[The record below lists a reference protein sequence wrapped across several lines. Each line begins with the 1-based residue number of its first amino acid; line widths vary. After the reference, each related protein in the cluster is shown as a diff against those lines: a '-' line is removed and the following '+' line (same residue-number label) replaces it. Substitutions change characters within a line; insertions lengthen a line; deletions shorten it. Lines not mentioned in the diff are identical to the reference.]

1 MNRFK
6 ILTITFLISIGVF
19 ALVGLQFCLAG
30 QSTGTKPA
38 SVLLQE
44 ALYAEEIDGD
54 LDKAIK
60 IYDQIIKDKSA
71 QRTQVAQAMYRQGM
85 CYLKQQNEQ
94 RAQEIFQTII
104 AQYSEQ
110 TEIIGKVKPLLD
122 GLGNTDPAA
131 LMPPDTLFYAEIGS
145 PGKQIETILNMLK
158 DTPLENPLAAIG
170 GNNTGWQ
177 GSNPPVNIIAGLL
190 NPGMMAEF
198 KKIQGVG
205 IGITGISQENEPPA
219 IIVLFPG
226 KSDALKGLLQ
236 MALTMAGKP
245 MESLEGM
252 QTVAL
257 PEGGCAVYDDT
268 VVIMA
273 TQKAYAAGQLAWS
286 VKQYKGMTSEPTL
299 ASSNKSFVKVPRKV
313 RQENLLTIWIDL
325 DRAFAG
331 LKKVLPEGA
340 LPEEIRMA
348 NGFVNFDSIDDV
360 MTFLSLEENGIAVET
375 NVAFKDGQNSLAY
388 NMIRTPNLN
397 KAGFEAVPSNAIGLI
412 SFVLGDAQS
421 PQAQF
426 IGQKIQ
432 EETGYDIGKEL
443 YANIDQVTLFILPPD
458 GSSSQ
463 TNTMIPQPVASLGL
477 AITSNDPEQT
487 RLTLAKLL
495 SAAHA
500 LPGESSAGPTEPIN
514 GRYEIPLVEGQKLYC
529 YMDQGRKT
537 TVISLAPSVIESSLS
552 AMNSSQSALTGG
564 PLQNPLSKLSPSTS
578 KLVLINVAGIVRMA
592 QSNMGSF
599 AEQNNLNEPLNQL
612 ATSSSN
618 TFLQLRT
625 DEKPDNL
632 NIRADVIGIPPINK
646 LFIPMMQLAQIM
658 QSMGGQQM
666 AEKQEI
672 KTATIQKADK
682 SPVIDGKEENLWL
695 QASKYEISNSIY
707 SDTSSAEDFSAYYR
721 LMYDEENLYLLVEV
735 TDDKLVNDPTPNQ
748 PVTLATGSTV
758 DDPWW
763 YDDCIEIFIDADNSR
778 SNQYDD
784 DDFHYHFDWDKNS
797 PTMGT
802 HEQHG
807 SVENIEFA
815 LVTADNGYRAEIK
828 FPWATLGIK
837 PSAGAAIGLD
847 VHVNDDDDGGERE
860 TKLTWSDMQDN
871 AWQNPRVFGRA
882 ELAGLIG
889 WWKLDEKQGDFAD
902 DSSGNNRFGRLMGD
916 PKWQPSGGKIGG
928 ALEFDGDGDYIDF
941 GTNLIPDITGQITVT
956 AWIKVNAFNYD
967 YTAIITKGDSA
978 WRLQRDQATDH
989 LEFACTGLDVPNM
1002 QWSNVLGN
1010 INVND
1015 GQWHH
1020 AAGVY
1025 DGEMLYLY
1033 VDGKLDA
1040 SSKAAGTIN
1049 TNDYP
1054 VYIGENAEQTE
1065 RFWNG
1070 LIDDVRIYNYA
1081 LSEDK
1086 IKALS
1091 K

>member
-1 MNRFK
+1 MDRFK
-6 ILTITFLISIGVF
+6 ILTITFLMAIGVF
-19 ALVGLQFCLAG
+19 ALVGLQYCLAG

-71 QRTQVAQAMYRQGM
+71 QRNHVAQAMYRQGM

-94 RAQEIFQTII
+94 RAQEIFQTLI

-131 LMPPDTLFYAEIGS
+131 LMPPETIFYAEIGS

-158 DTPLENPLAAIG
+158 GTPLENPLMALG

-177 GSNPPVNIIAGLL
+177 GSNPPANIIAGLL

-205 IGITGISQENEPPA
+205 IGITGISDEEEPPA
-219 IIVLFPG
+219 IIVLFLG

-257 PEGGCAVYDDT
+257 PDGGCAVYDDT
-268 VVIMA
+268 IVIMA

-313 RQENLLTIWIDL
+313 RQENLLTIWIDM

-360 MTFLSLEENGIAVET
+360 MTFLSLEENGIAVEA

-421 PQAQF
+421 PQAQL

-463 TNTMIPQPVASLGL
+463 ANTMIPQPVASLGL

-495 SAAHA
+495 SAANA
-500 LPGESSAGPTEPIN
+500 LPAESTAGPTEPIN
-514 GRYEIPLVEGQKLYC
+514 GKYEIPLVEGQKLYC

-552 AMNSSQSALTGG
+552 AMNSRQSALTGG

-599 AEQNNLNEPLNQL
+599 AEQNNLSESLNQL

-632 NIRADVIGIPPINK
+632 NIRADVIGIPPINE

-658 QSMGGQQM
+658 QSTGTQQM
-666 AEKQEI
+666 AEKQKI
-672 KTATIQKADK
+672 KTATVKKADQ
-682 SPVIDGKEENLWL
+682 SPVIDGKEEQTWS
-695 QASKYEISNSIY
+695 AAPKYKLGNVMY
-707 SDTSSAEDFSAYYR
+707 SPKSSDEDSSAYYKV
-721 LMYDEENLYLLVEV
+721 LWDKDNLYVLVDV
-735 TDDKLVNDPTPNQ
+735 TDDNLTNDS
-748 PVTLATGSTV
+748 GS
-758 DDPWW
+758 DLW
-763 YDDCIEIFIDADNSR
+763 YEDDCIEVFIDADNSR
-778 SNQYDD
+778 SGSYDKND
-784 DDFHYHFDWDKNS
+784 YQFHFDWDKNN
-797 PTMGT
+797 PTMA
-802 HEQHG
+802 EDQHG
-807 SVENIEFA
+807 TVEGVEFA
-815 LVTADNGYRAEIK
+815 MVTKGTGYRTEIK
-828 FPWATLGIK
+828 FPWTTLGTT
-837 PSAGAAIGLD
+837 PSPGTTIGFE
-847 VHVNDDDDGGERE
+847 VHVNDDDSGDR
-860 TKLTWSDMQDN
+860 TKLAWSGTTDVAYEDSR
-871 AWQNPRVFGRA
+871 AFGRA

-928 ALEFDGDGDYIDF
+928 ALEFDGDGDYIDL
-941 GTNLIPDITGQITVT
+941 GTNLVPDITGQITVT

-989 LEFACTGLDVPNM
+989 LEFACSGLDVPNM

-1010 INVND
+1010 VNVND

-1033 VDGKLDA
+1033 VDGKLDV

-1049 TNDYP
+1049 TNDQP
-1054 VYIGENAEQTE
+1054 VYIGENAEQQE

-1081 LSEDK
+1081 LSEEE
-1086 IKALS
+1086 IMTLS

>member
-6 ILTITFLISIGVF
+6 ILTITFLMAIGVC
-19 ALVGLQFCLAG
+19 ALVGLQYCLAG
-30 QSTGTKPA
+30 QNTGTKPA

-54 LDKAIK
+54 LEKAIK
-60 IYDQIIKDKSA
+60 IYEQIIKDKSA
-71 QRTQVAQAMYRQGM
+71 QRTQVAQALYRQGM

-94 RAQEIFQTII
+94 QAQENFQTVL

-122 GLGNTDPAA
+122 DLGNADPAA
-131 LMPPDTLFYAEIGS
+131 LMPPDTIFYAEIGS
-145 PGKQIETILNMLK
+145 PGRQVETILNMLK
-158 DTPLENPLAAIG
+158 GTPLENPLAAIG

-177 GSNPPVNIIAGLL
+177 GSGPPINIIAGLL

-205 IGITGISQENEPPA
+205 IGITGISQEDEPPA

-245 MESLEGM
+245 TESIEGM

-273 TQKAYAAGQLAWS
+273 TQKAYAEGQLAWS
-286 VKQYKGMTSEPTL
+286 VKQYKGLINEPTL
-299 ASSNKSFVKVPRKV
+299 ASSNKSFAKVPRKT
-313 RQENLLTIWIDL
+313 RQENLLTVWIDMNQ
-325 DRAFAG
+325 AFAD

-340 LPEEIRMA
+340 LPEQIRMA
-348 NGFVNFDSIDDV
+348 NGFVNFDSIDDI
-360 MTFLSLEENGIAVET
+360 MTSLSLEENGISIET
-375 NVAFKDGQNSLAY
+375 NVAFKNGSSSLAY

-397 KAGFEAVPSNAIGLI
+397 KAGFEAVPSSAIGMI

-421 PQAQF
+421 PQAQA

-432 EETGYDIGKEL
+432 EETGLDIGKEL

-463 TNTMIPQPVASLGL
+463 ANTMIPQPVASIGI
-477 AITSNDPEQT
+477 AITSSDPEQT

-495 SAAHA
+495 SAVHA
-500 LPGESSAGPTEPIN
+500 LPGESSAGPTEPVN

-552 AMNSSQSALTGG
+552 AMNSRQSALTGG

-578 KLVLINVAGIVRMA
+578 KLILINVAGIVRMA

-599 AEQNNLNEPLNQL
+599 AEQNNLSEPLNQL
-612 ATSSSN
+612 AASSSN
-618 TFLQLRT
+618 TFFQLRT
-625 DEKPDNL
+625 DEKTDNL
-632 NIRADVIGIPPINK
+632 NIRADIIGIPPINE
-646 LFIPMMQLAQIM
+646 LFVPIMQLAQIM
-658 QSMGGQQM
+658 QSTGGQQM
-666 AEKQEI
+666 AKKQEV
-672 KTATIQKADK
+672 KTATVRKADK
-682 SPVIDGKEENLWL
+682 SPVIDGKEEQTW
-695 QASKYEISNSIY
+695 ADDPKYKLGNVMYSPIS
-707 SDTSSAEDFSAYYR
+707 SDEDFSAYYKV
-721 LMYDEENLYLLVEV
+721 LWDKDNLYVLVDV
-735 TDDKLVNDPTPNQ
+735 TDDNLTNDSSSD
-748 PVTLATGSTV
+748 L
-758 DDPWW
+758 W
-763 YDDCIEIFIDADNSR
+763 YEDDCIEVFIDADNSR
-778 SNQYDD
+778 SGNYDD
-784 DDFHYHFDWDKNS
+784 NDYQFHFDWDKNN
-797 PTMGT
+797 PTMA
-802 HEQHG
+802 EDQHG
-807 SVENIEFA
+807 KVEGVEFA
-815 LVTADNGYRAEIK
+815 MVTTGTGYRTEIK
-828 FPWATLGIK
+828 FPWTTLGTT
-837 PSAGAAIGLD
+837 PSPGTTIGFE
-847 VHVNDDDDGGERE
+847 VHVNDDDNGDR
-860 TKLTWSDMQDN
+860 TKLAWSGTRDIAYED
-871 AWQNPRVFGRA
+871 PRAFGRA

-889 WWKLDEKQGDFAD
+889 WWKLDEKEGDFAD

-1010 INVND
+1010 VNVND

-1033 VDGKLDA
+1033 VDGKLDV
-1040 SSKAAGTIN
+1040 SSKATGTIN

-1054 VYIGENAEQTE
+1054 VNIGENAEQTG

-1070 LIDDVRIYNYA
+1070 LFDDVRIYNYA